1 MQSFITASLSRADRM
16 RCVPERRFRTD
27 ESKYL
32 HYNDEFKI
40 PLPRKAGM
48 NFGTLL

>member
-27 ESKYL
+27 ESL
-32 HYNDEFKI
+32 QENI
-40 PLPRKAGM
+40 CIIMM
-48 NFGTLL
+48 NSKFHCPGKLE